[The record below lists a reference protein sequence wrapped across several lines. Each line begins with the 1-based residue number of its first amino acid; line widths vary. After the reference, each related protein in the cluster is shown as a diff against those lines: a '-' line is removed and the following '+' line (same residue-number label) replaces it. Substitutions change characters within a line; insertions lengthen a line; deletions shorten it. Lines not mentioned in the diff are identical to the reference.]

1 MERCTSKWLS
11 PSQDISNRCAI
22 RDHTHK
28 SDRLC
33 LFLGLGHDDSQ
44 GNNLCCQPFSAF
56 ATPLTP
62 SVRNSSDHSS
72 CLGIGEE
79 FLARFH
85 SDHLIQVHA
94 SLGVIYVSRIQTA
107 KGSSYE
113 WEPQE
118 PDPFD

>member
-1 MERCTSKWLS
+1 MQKGQVLAGGNS
-11 PSQDISNRCAI
+11 
-22 RDHTHK
+22 
-28 SDRLC
+28 
-33 LFLGLGHDDSQ
+33 LGRWVDP
-44 GNNLCCQPFSAF
+44 LCCQPFSAF
-56 ATPLTP
+56 AAPLTP

-79 FLARFH
+79 FLARFL

-118 PDPFD
+118 PDPFDQRPAVLRERAAP